1 MTRKIKNVLIILCVI
16 LEAGIGLAF
25 GFAVTPV
32 SKPVCLLLWCLLSF
46 LICRLAE
53 DHPSHIRRRGPA
65 HPAA

>member
-1 MTRKIKNVLIILCVI
+1 MTRKIKIILIVFCGI

-25 GFAVTPV
+25 GFALLPV

-53 DHPSHIRRRGPA
+53 DHPSHIRHHRPA